1 MTNLIS
7 SDVDLI
13 STQSDALLENNAM
26 NLDTAFQAS
35 QSIQL
40 LNAKL
45 IMIVTANTTAMSS
58 TSAFQVEKLL
68 LQLTH
73 QLP

>member
-7 SDVDLI
+7 LDVDLI